1 MAVVTLKP
9 KDALRTWSTADSVEL
24 YAIPN
29 WGSGLFSVSP
39 RGTMTVHPLARSRE
53 EQGPGIDLR
62 ELVEDL
68 HKRGIS
74 SPLLLRFPDIIAH
87 RIHTLSTAFAT
98 AIAESSYRG
107 VYRGVYP
114 IKVNQDHSVVQKIV
128 EAGRPH
134 HYGLEAGSKPELLAV
149 MAMLEDPEALVVCN
163 GYKDEDYV
171 TTALLA
177 SRLGLRV
184 ILVVEKPSELQLV
197 AAVSKKTGIAPTIGI
212 RVKLSAKGAGR
223 WEQSGGDRSKF
234 GLTARELLDAV
245 QFLRE
250 HGLLERLQLLHFH
263 LGSQI
268 SAIKSVKNAL
278 REAGRFYVELVRM
291 GAGLKFLDVG
301 GGLAVDYDG
310 SQSNFHSSMN
320 YTVQEYANDI
330 VYGMKEICD
339 EAGVEHPSIV
349 TEAGR
354 AVTAQHAVLVVD
366 VLGINSLTPK
376 MPAACPDDAEP
387 TVRRLWEAQEGLT
400 RKNVLETYH
409 DALDL
414 KEEALQLFKLGHLSL
429 TQRVMAENIF
439 WAILERTLKIAS
451 ALPHVPEELEGLDR
465 AMSDTYFCNF
475 SLFQSLPDSWAVDQL
490 FPVVPIQRLNE
501 EPTRRAVLADITCDS
516 DGQISQFID
525 PRDVKDAL
533 ELHELRPNEEYY
545 IGIFLVGAYQEILGD
560 LHNLF
565 GDTNEVHVSVNPDGY
580 VIDHVV
586 NGDTV
591 EGVLRYVGYDR
602 RELVNALRRQ
612 IERALR
618 EKRMTFEES
627 KNLMNYYEGGLSGYT
642 YLERD

>member
-451 ALPHVPEELEGLDR
+451 ELPHVPEELEGLDR